1 MGMSNEEEIK
11 EIERSLEELRETRK
25 KVEESFSHVPDIK
38 KQILMNLW
46 AQERFLLELIEKK
59 RTEG

>member
-1 MGMSNEEEIK
+1 MSNEEEIK

>member
-1 MGMSNEEEIK
+1 MSNEEEIK
-11 EIERSLEELRETRK
+11 EIEQRLEELRETRK
-25 KVEESFSHVPDIK
+25 KVEESLSHVPDIK